1 MCIPGNKPVGCSLK
15 STSKGRAGQSLT
27 CAVLVLVWHAVMGRA
42 LPKESLTEGWLK
54 PGIRSASMEPALSC
68 ANGEQS
74 ATHSGHA
81 PDTALTSR
89 ASAQETQREFSGG
102 QSGHCVIS
110 LNHSRGD
117 ECKADSPCLSS
128 SLWSRNNHS
137 RQAYAK
143 IGSSETPGHM
153 KHKG

>member
-1 MCIPGNKPVGCSLK
+1 M
-15 STSKGRAGQSLT
+15 
-27 CAVLVLVWHAVMGRA
+27 
-42 LPKESLTEGWLK
+42 ES
-54 PGIRSASMEPALSC
+54 ALSC

-81 PDTALTSR
+81 PDMALTSR

-117 ECKADSPCLSS
+117 ECKADSLCLSC
-128 SLWSRNNHS
+128 SLWNRNNHS
-137 RQAYAK
+137 RQACANM
-143 IGSSETPGHM
+143 GSSETPVCM
-153 KHKG
+153 QDKG